1 MTHPQLPILVVK
13 IRLTVI
19 HLNLLVIYTQNRS
32 NTLDGIFIIRPTK
45 IGIYV
50 ESHITYLTPKK
61 INYLYLTYLMDN

>member
-32 NTLDGIFIIRPTK
+32 ITLDGILNKIIRPIK
-45 IGIYV
+45 IGLYV
-50 ESHITYLTPKK
+50 
-61 INYLYLTYLMDN
+61 